1 MPLAFNVS
9 KEDFLPALNS
19 LQSITGKK
27 GTMAVLSNILI
38 KSQENFIELIATD
51 LEVGIKK
58 NVAAEII
65 SPGSITL
72 PAKILYEIVRESG
85 SDSIKIEE
93 KDKNWARIK
102 AGTASVYNLAGTSS
116 EEFPDFPEYN
126 EELLVSIPCEL
137 VKELIEKTIFSVAQE
152 RESNYTLTGI
162 LLEKEKND
170 ENKSFLRMVSSDGHR
185 LSIMEKELDA
195 ERDDIVIEKNTLIP
209 RKGVSEIKKISEGQK
224 NFYIGSDK
232 KQLVVKTNNSLM
244 IVRLMNGEFPD
255 YRSIVNVIEKNNL
268 IEIERIGFLESLKRT
283 NLFTEDTFNAIQLIV
298 EENKLIL
305 SSQNMDYGNAK
316 DEMDI
321 KYSGDNLELGFNCR
335 YFIDTLQVMRSD
347 TIKAYVNSDQSPCL
361 IEGGDDPGFISIIMP
376 MKI

>member
-1 MPLAFNVS
+1 MTLSINVS

-27 GTMAVLSNILI
+27 GTMAVLANILI
-38 KSQENFIELIATD
+38 QSQDNFIELIATD

-58 NVAAEII
+58 NVAAEVL

-72 PAKILYEIVRESG
+72 PAKILYEIVREAG
-85 SDSIKIEE
+85 SDNIKIEE
-93 KDKNWARIK
+93 KEKNWARIK
-102 AGTASVYNLAGTSS
+102 AGKSVYNLAGTSS

-126 EELLVSIPCEL
+126 EESLVSLPCEV

-170 ENKSFLRMVSSDGHR
+170 ENKSLLRMVSSDGHR
-185 LSIMEKELDA
+185 LSIMEKELDKECA
-195 ERDDIVIEKNTLIP
+195 AIVIEKNTLIP
-209 RKGVSEIKKISEGQK
+209 RKGVAEIKKITEGQK
-224 NFYIGSDK
+224 NFAIGSDK
-232 KQLVVKTNNSLM
+232 KQFIVKTNNALM

-255 YRSIVNVIEKNNL
+255 YRSIVNVIEKNNV

-283 NLFTEDTFNAIQLIV
+283 NLFTEDTFNAIQLSIDD
-298 EENKLIL
+298 NKLIL

-316 DEMDI
+316 DEIEI
-321 KYSGDNLELGFNCR
+321 KYEGESLELGFNCR

-347 TIKAYVNSDQSPCL
+347 MIKAYVNSDQSPCL
-361 IEGGDDPGFISIIMP
+361 IEGEDDPGFISIIMP

>member
-1 MPLAFNVS
+1 MPLSINVS

-27 GTMAVLSNILI
+27 GTMAVLANVLI
-38 KSQENFIELIATD
+38 QSQDNFIEIIATD

-58 NVAAEII
+58 NVAAEVINK
-65 SPGSITL
+65 GSITL

-85 SDSIKIEE
+85 SDSINIEE
-93 KDKNWARIK
+93 RDKNWARIK
-102 AGTASVYNLAGTSS
+102 AGSSVYNLAGTSS

-126 EELLVSIPCEL
+126 EESLVILPCEL

-185 LSIMEKELDA
+185 LSIMEKDLDK
-195 ERDDIVIEKNTLIP
+195 ESVDIIIEKNTLIP

-224 NFYIGSDK
+224 NFSIGSDK
-232 KQLVVKTNNSLM
+232 KQLVVKTKNSLM

-283 NLFTEDTFNAIQLIV
+283 NLFTEDTFNAIQLSV
-298 EENKLIL
+298 EDNKLIL

-316 DEMDI
+316 DEMEI
-321 KYSGDNLELGFNCR
+321 KYTGNPLELGFNCR

-347 TIKAYVNSDQSPCL
+347 MVKAYVNSDQSPCL
-361 IEGGDDPGFISIIMP
+361 IEGEGDPGFISIIMP

>member
-1 MPLAFNVS
+1 MPLSINVS

-27 GTMAVLSNILI
+27 GTMAVLANVLI
-38 KSQENFIELIATD
+38 QSQDNFIEIIATD

-58 NVAAEII
+58 NVAAEVINK
-65 SPGSITL
+65 GSITL

-85 SDSIKIEE
+85 SDSINIEE
-93 KDKNWARIK
+93 RDKNWARIK
-102 AGTASVYNLAGTSS
+102 AGTSVYNLAGTSS

-126 EELLVSIPCEL
+126 EESLVILPCEL

-162 LLEKEKND
+162 LLEKEKNE

-185 LSIMEKELDA
+185 LSIMEKELDK
-195 ERDDIVIEKNTLIP
+195 ESDDIIIEKNTLIP

-224 NFYIGSDK
+224 NFSIGSDK

-283 NLFTEDTFNAIQLIV
+283 NLFTEDTFNAIQLSV
-298 EENKLIL
+298 EANKLIL

-316 DEMDI
+316 DEMEI
-321 KYSGDNLELGFNCR
+321 KYGGEPLELGFNCR

-347 TIKAYVNSDQSPCL
+347 MVKAYVNSDQSPCL
-361 IEGGDDPGFISIIMP
+361 IEGDDDPGFISIIMP